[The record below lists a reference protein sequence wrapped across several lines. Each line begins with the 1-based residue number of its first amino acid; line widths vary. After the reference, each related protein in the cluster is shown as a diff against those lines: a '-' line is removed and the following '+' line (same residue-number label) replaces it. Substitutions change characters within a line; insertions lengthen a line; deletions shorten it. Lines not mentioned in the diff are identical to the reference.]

1 MKNIL
6 AVFCILLMMLV
17 FNSCNSSSSIVT
29 FDDNSEPG
37 RRDYV
42 WTIVDSTG
50 SNLSLTKIWGDS
62 PDNIWFGGGFAINQK
77 ERLWH
82 YDGNKL
88 SAVCDERIYPNCI
101 YGFGK
106 NSILVA
112 SDRDIWKY
120 DGAGWNVWFTLNMY
134 YYSAYNNTT
143 FNDINGTDVN
153 NYWAIGTIWD
163 KTGIIMDG
171 IIYQNKGDG
180 WRNKYMTSFKNTT
193 FVQVYPGYAD
203 NQCFI
208 WGIKVKYNPFADSS
222 TVWEYDGKKLKQIYS
237 GIWRNPNEGCA
248 IDRINGLIYITIGSK
263 IYRYYEGK
271 LVQYLTVV
279 DPDFFLGVFGRNEK
293 DLFLWTPYGL
303 LHYNGTDI
311 QYVFKP
317 GFPITIVDKII
328 FFEKEIYFFGKN
340 ENNGKYYFYKG
351 VLPDKK

>member
-106 NSILVA
+106 NNILVA
-112 SDRDIWKY
+112 SNRDIWKY

-134 YYSAYNNTT
+134 NYSTYYNVAFY
-143 FNDINGTDVN
+143 DINGTDVN
-153 NYWAIGTIWD
+153 NYWAVGTAWD
-163 KTGIIMDG
+163 QTGTVEDG

-180 WRNKYMTSFKNTT
+180 WMAKYKTSGKNIY
-193 FVQVYPGYAD
+193 FAKVFPGYQD
-203 NQCFI
+203 KHCFI
-208 WGIKVKYNPFADSS
+208 LGLKYKHTPFVDSS
-222 TVWEYDGKKLKQIYS
+222 AVWEYDGKKLNQIYV
-237 GIWRNPNEGCA
+237 GVMEDLDNGCA
-248 IDRINGLIYITIGSK
+248 LNKINGIIYITIGHK

-271 LVQYLTVV
+271 LCDYLNVTH
-279 DPDFFLGVFGRNEK
+279 PDFVMAVYGRNEK
-293 DLFLWTPYGL
+293 DLFLWAREGL
-303 LHYNGTDI
+303 LHYNGTDV
-311 QYVFKP
+311 QYVYKP
-317 GFPITIVDKII
+317 GWPIYINERVLLFDKEVYICAQ
-328 FFEKEIYFFGKN
+328 N
-340 ENNGKYYFYKG
+340 TTTGKYYFIKG